1 MQSLSDY
8 KYEVTKHKNMTKPVK
23 WGLLGVIML
32 IIIGM
37 IVYPRIKH
45 HFNSGNEASPILNV
59 FSQRGAPISINAVVL
74 KRQSLSDKIN
84 RTGTAIPDEEV
95 DLSFESSG
103 KITDIYFQEG
113 TSVKKGDL
121 LAKINDKPLQAEL
134 KKLEAQIPLAQERVI
149 RQGTLL
155 EKEAVSQEAYE
166 QVTTALDI
174 LLADIELVKARIVQ
188 TELRAPFDGIVG
200 LRQVSEGAYATPST
214 VIVNLTKISPLKI
227 EFSIPERFV
236 TDISTGTNITFFME
250 DVNQFMHQFSAK
262 VYAVESKVELET
274 RSLNVRALFPNERQN
289 ILPGRLLTVEIIT
302 KEIKNTLTVPSESII
317 PEMGRN
323 IVYLYRNGEARATE
337 INTGLRTE
345 SFVQVLEGLTPGD
358 TVITTGVMQLRTG
371 MKVTIDNLTE

>member
-1 MQSLSDY
+1 
-8 KYEVTKHKNMTKPVK
+8 MTKPVK

-37 IVYPRIKH
+37 IVYPRIKQYL
-45 HFNSGNEASPILNV
+45 NSGNEDAPLPNV

-74 KRQSLSDKIN
+74 KRQSLSDKIKT
-84 RTGTAIPDEEV
+84 TGIAIPDEEV
-95 DLSFESSG
+95 NLSFESSG

-134 KKLEAQIPLAQERVI
+134 KKLEAQIPLARERVI

-214 VIVNLTKISPLKI
+214 VIVNLTKIKPLKI
-227 EFSIPERFV
+227 DFSIPEKFV
-236 TDISTGTNITFFME
+236 SDISTGTNITFYVE
-250 DVNQFMHQFSAK
+250 DVNQMLQQYNAK

-274 RSLNVRALFPNERQN
+274 HTLNVRALFPNEREE
-289 ILPGRLLTVEIIT
+289 ILPGRYLSIEIIT

-337 INTGLRTE
+337 INSGLRTE
-345 SFVQVLEGLTPGD
+345 SFVQVLEGLNPGD

-371 MKVTIDNLTE
+371 MKVLIDNLIE